1 MMKDQ
6 ETILEVERVIK
17 AEAEELLKLSG
28 RFDKEAVLRVTDTL
42 QNCRGKVVLAGCG
55 TSGQAAKKIAH
66 TLCCI
71 EIPAIYMCPAD
82 AVHGELGLL
91 QEGDVLI
98 LISKGGNTEEL
109 ITIIP
114 ACKAKKALLIG
125 VSENP
130 ESAIAR
136 NADIY
141 LEVKTDREPDPFN
154 MLATASTLSVISLFD
169 GICIALAQ
177 RKGFS
182 REQFAVIHPHGAVG
196 ARLLNNL
203 A

>member
-1 MMKDQ
+1 MMTDQ
-6 ETILEVERVIK
+6 ETILEVESVIK
-17 AEAEELLKLSG
+17 AEAEELLKLSE
-28 RFDKEAVLRVTDTL
+28 RFDKEAVLRVADTL

-71 EIPAIYMCPAD
+71 EIPAVYMCPAD

-109 ITIIP
+109 ITLIP

>member
-1 MMKDQ
+1 MMTDQ
-6 ETILEVERVIK
+6 KMISEVERVIR
-17 AEAEELLKLSG
+17 AEAEELLKLSE
-28 RFDKEAVLRVTDTL
+28 RFDKEAVLKTADAL

-71 EIPAIYMCPAD
+71 EIPAVYMCPAD

-109 ITIIP
+109 VTLIP
-114 ACKAKKALLIG
+114 ACKTKKALLIG

-130 ESAIAR
+130 ESAIAK

-141 LEVKTDREPDPFN
+141 LEIKTDREPDPFN
-154 MLATASTLSVISLFD
+154 MLATASTLAVISLFD

-177 RKGFS
+177 RKGFT
-182 REQFAVIHPHGAVG
+182 RDQFAVIHPHGAVG

>member
-1 MMKDQ
+1 MTDQ
-6 ETILEVERVIK
+6 ETILEVESVIK
-17 AEAEELLKLSG
+17 AEAEELLKLSE
-28 RFDKEAVLRVTDTL
+28 RFDKEAVLRVADTL
-42 QNCRGKVVLAGCG
+42 QNCRGKVALAGCG

-71 EIPAIYMCPAD
+71 EIPAVYMCPAD

-109 ITIIP
+109 ITLIP

>member
-1 MMKDQ
+1 MTEQ
-6 ETILEVERVIK
+6 EIILEVERVVR
-17 AEAEELLKLSG
+17 AEAEELLKLSEH
-28 RFDKEAVLRVTDTL
+28 FDREAVLRTADAL

-91 QEGDVLI
+91 QEGDILI

-109 ITIIP
+109 VTLIP
-114 ACKAKKALLIG
+114 ACKTKKAMLIG

-130 ESAIAR
+130 ESAIAK

-141 LEVKTDREPDPFN
+141 LEIITDREPDPFN
-154 MLATASTLSVISLFD
+154 MLATASTLAVISLFD

-182 REQFAVIHPHGAVG
+182 RDQFAVIHPHGAVG

>member
-1 MMKDQ
+1 MTDQ
-6 ETILEVERVIK
+6 ETILEVESVIK
-17 AEAEELLKLSG
+17 AEAEELLKLSE
-28 RFDKEAVLRVTDTL
+28 RFDEEAVLRVADTL

-109 ITIIP
+109 ITLIP

>member
-1 MMKDQ
+1 MTDL
-6 ETILEVERVIK
+6 ETITEVERVVK
-17 AEAEELLKLSG
+17 AEAEELQKLSE
-28 RFDKEAVLRVTDTL
+28 RFDKDAVLRTAKAL
-42 QNCRGKVVLAGCG
+42 QNCKGKVVLAGCG

-109 ITIIP
+109 VTLIP
-114 ACKAKKALLIG
+114 ACKTKKATLIG
-125 VSENP
+125 VSEDP
-130 ESAIAR
+130 ESAIAK
-136 NADIY
+136 NADIF
-141 LEVKTDREPDPFN
+141 LEIKTDREPDPFN
-154 MLATASTLSVISLFD
+154 MLATASTLAVISMFD

-177 RKGFS
+177 RKGFT
-182 REQFAVIHPHGAVG
+182 RDQFAVIHPHGAVG
-196 ARLLNNL
+196 A
-203 A
+203 

>member
-1 MMKDQ
+1 MTEQ
-6 ETILEVERVIK
+6 ETILEVERVVR
-17 AEAEELLKLSG
+17 AEAEELLKLSE
-28 RFDKEAVLRVTDTL
+28 RFNREAVLRTADAL

-55 TSGQAAKKIAH
+55 TSGQAAKKIVH

-91 QEGDVLI
+91 QEGDILI

-109 ITIIP
+109 VTLIP
-114 ACKAKKALLIG
+114 ACKTKKAMLIG

-130 ESAIAR
+130 ESAIAK

-141 LEVKTDREPDPFN
+141 LEIKTDREPDPFN
-154 MLATASTLSVISLFD
+154 MLATASTLAVISLFD

-182 REQFAVIHPHGAVG
+182 RDQFAVIHPHGAVG

>member
-1 MMKDQ
+1 MMTDQ
-6 ETILEVERVIK
+6 ETILEVESVIK
-17 AEAEELLKLSG
+17 AEAEELLKLSE
-28 RFDKEAVLRVTDTL
+28 RFDEEAVLRVADTL
-42 QNCRGKVVLAGCG
+42 QNCRGKVILAGCG

-109 ITIIP
+109 ITLIP

>member
-1 MMKDQ
+1 MTDL
-6 ETILEVERVIK
+6 ETITEVERVVK
-17 AEAEELLKLSG
+17 AEAEELQKLSE
-28 RFDKEAVLRVTDTL
+28 RFDKDAVLQTADLL
-42 QNCRGKVVLAGCG
+42 QNCKGKVVLAGCG

-91 QEGDVLI
+91 QEGDILI

-109 ITIIP
+109 VTLIP
-114 ACKAKKALLIG
+114 ACKTKKATLIG

-130 ESAIAR
+130 ESAIAK

-141 LEVKTDREPDPFN
+141 LEIKTDREPDPFN
-154 MLATASTLSVISLFD
+154 MLATASTLAVISLFD

-177 RKGFS
+177 RKGFT
-182 REQFAVIHPHGAVG
+182 RDQFAVIHPHGAVG

>member
-1 MMKDQ
+1 MTDQ
-6 ETILEVERVIK
+6 ETILEVERIIK
-17 AEAEELLKLSG
+17 AEAEELLKLSE
-28 RFDKEAVLRVTDTL
+28 RFDKEAVLRVMDAL
-42 QNCRGKVVLAGCG
+42 LNCRGKVVLAGCG

-71 EIPAIYMCPAD
+71 EIPAVYMCPAD

-91 QEGDVLI
+91 QERDILI

-109 ITIIP
+109 ITLIP
-114 ACKAKKALLIG
+114 ACKTKKAVLIG

-130 ESAIAR
+130 ESAIAQ

>member
-1 MMKDQ
+1 MIQK
-6 ETILEVERVIK
+6 EVHDDR
-17 AEAEELLKLSG
+17 SG
-28 RFDKEAVLRVTDTL
+28 NNSGSGKSHKSGSERFDEEAVLRVADTL

-98 LISKGGNTEEL
+98 LISKGGSTEEL
-109 ITIIP
+109 LPFIP
-114 ACKAKKALLIG
+114 ACRAKKALLIG
-125 VSENP
+125 VTDNAGSE
-130 ESAIAR
+130 IGR
-136 NADIY
+136 NADI
-141 LEVKTDREPDPFN
+141 LHSAKIDREPDPFN
-154 MLATASTLSVISLFD
+154 MLATASTLAVIALFD
-169 GICIALAQ
+169 GICVSLAQ
-177 RKGFS
+177 RRGFTKD
-182 REQFAVIHPHGAVG
+182 QFAIIHPHGAVG
-196 ARLLNNL
+196 NRLLNHL

>member
-1 MMKDQ
+1 MMTDQ
-6 ETILEVERVIK
+6 ETILEVESVIK
-17 AEAEELLKLSG
+17 AEAEELLKLSE
-28 RFDKEAVLRVTDTL
+28 RFDEEAVLRVADTL

-109 ITIIP
+109 ITLIP

>member
-1 MMKDQ
+1 MTDL
-6 ETILEVERVIK
+6 ETITEVERVVK
-17 AEAEELLKLSG
+17 AEAEELQKLSE
-28 RFDKEAVLRVTDTL
+28 RFDKDAVLRTAKAL
-42 QNCRGKVVLAGCG
+42 QNCKGKVVLAGCG

-91 QEGDVLI
+91 QEGDILI

-109 ITIIP
+109 VTLIP
-114 ACKAKKALLIG
+114 ACKTKKATLIG
-125 VSENP
+125 VSEDP
-130 ESAIAR
+130 ESAIAK

-141 LEVKTDREPDPFN
+141 LEIKTDREPDPFN
-154 MLATASTLSVISLFD
+154 MLATASTLAVISMFD

-177 RKGFS
+177 RKGFT
-182 REQFAVIHPHGAVG
+182 RDQFAVIHPHGAVG

>member
-1 MMKDQ
+1 MTDL
-6 ETILEVERVIK
+6 ETITEVERVVK
-17 AEAEELLKLSG
+17 AEAEELQKLSE
-28 RFDKEAVLRVTDTL
+28 RFDKDAVLRTAKAL
-42 QNCRGKVVLAGCG
+42 QNCKGKVVLAGCG

-91 QEGDVLI
+91 QEGDILI

-109 ITIIP
+109 VTLIP
-114 ACKAKKALLIG
+114 ACKTKKATLIG

-130 ESAIAR
+130 ESAIAK

-141 LEVKTDREPDPFN
+141 LEIKTDREPDPFN
-154 MLATASTLSVISLFD
+154 MLATASTLAVISLFD

-177 RKGFS
+177 RKGFT
-182 REQFAVIHPHGAVG
+182 RDQFAVIHPHGAVG

>member
-1 MMKDQ
+1 MTDQ
-6 ETILEVERVIK
+6 ETILEVESVIK
-17 AEAEELLKLSG
+17 AEAEELLKLSE
-28 RFDKEAVLRVTDTL
+28 RFDKEAVLRVADTL

-71 EIPAIYMCPAD
+71 EIPAVYMCPAD

-91 QEGDVLI
+91 QERDILI

-109 ITIIP
+109 ITLIP
-114 ACKAKKALLIG
+114 ACKTKKAVLIG

>member
-1 MMKDQ
+1 MMTDQ
-6 ETILEVERVIK
+6 ETILEVESVIK
-17 AEAEELLKLSG
+17 AEAEELLKLSE
-28 RFDKEAVLRVTDTL
+28 RFDEEAVLRVADTL

-71 EIPAIYMCPAD
+71 EIPAVYMCPAD

-109 ITIIP
+109 ITLIP